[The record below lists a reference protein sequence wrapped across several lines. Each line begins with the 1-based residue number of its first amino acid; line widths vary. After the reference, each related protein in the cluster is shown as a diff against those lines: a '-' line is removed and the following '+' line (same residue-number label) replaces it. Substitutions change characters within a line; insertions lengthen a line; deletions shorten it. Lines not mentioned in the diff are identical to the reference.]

1 MKIEKKDLEKSQL
14 ELNVELSVEEF
25 KPFIEKG
32 AKKISEEV
40 KVDGFRPGSVPFDIL
55 KQKVGEM
62 AILEEAAR
70 LAISSKIGD
79 IIKNNVEGDPVG
91 QPKVDIVKLAP
102 ENPMCFKVVL
112 ALLPKITLGEYKNFG
127 IKAKK
132 VEVTEEDINKT
143 LEEIKEM
150 RVQEKIKDGEITDGD
165 KVLIDIQMFMDNVPL
180 EGGQSRDANIIIG
193 KNYII
198 PGFDKNLLGLK
209 KSEVKEFALP
219 YPKDHHMKNIAG
231 KMVDFKITVKEIYE
245 RSLPEL
251 NDDFAKGFGL
261 KNYEELKNNIT
272 KGIEEHK
279 KKDTDLATEKELL
292 EKVLEKTTFGELA
305 EDLIRHEGDK
315 MLAEL
320 EQTITQQGGKFEDYL
335 KSIGK
340 TETQLTLDL
349 LPDAVKRVKVSL
361 MIREIS
367 NAENIKIDNA
377 EIDKQ
382 IDEMKKYYKEQSA
395 TNPEAKK
402 ALQHLDS
409 PEYRSYVKNI
419 LNSRKTIDMLKEW
432 NIVA

>member
-1 MKIEKKDLEKSQL
+1 MNIEKKDLEKSQI
-14 ELNVELSVEEF
+14 ELNIELTVEEF

-32 AKKISEEV
+32 AKKVSESV
-40 KVDGFRPGSVPFDIL
+40 KVDGFRPGSVPYDIL

-70 LAISSKIGD
+70 LAISAKIGD
-79 IIKNNVEGDPVG
+79 IIKNNIEGDPVG

-102 ENPMCFKVVL
+102 ENPMCFKIVL
-112 ALLPKITLGEYKNFG
+112 AMLPKITLGEYKNFN
-127 IKAKK
+127 IKARKAD
-132 VEVTEEDINKT
+132 VSEEDVNKT

-150 RVQEKIKDGEITDGD
+150 RVQEKIKEGEIADGD
-165 KVLIDIQMFMDNVPL
+165 KVLADIQMFLDNVPL
-180 EGGQSRDANIIIG
+180 EGGQSREATIIIG
-193 KNYII
+193 KNYVV

-209 KSEVKEFALP
+209 KSETKEFALP

-245 RSLPEL
+245 RNLPEL
-251 NDDFAKGFGL
+251 NDEFAASFGL
-261 KNYEELKNNIT
+261 KNYEELKTNIT

-279 KKDTDLATEKELL
+279 KKDLNLATEKELL
-292 EKVLEKTTFGELA
+292 EKVLEKTKFGDLA

-340 TETQLTLDL
+340 TEDQLTLDL
-349 LPDAVKRVKVSL
+349 LPDAIKRVKVSL
-361 MIREIS
+361 MIREIG
-367 NAENIKIDNA
+367 NTENIKTDGA
-377 EIDKQ
+377 EVDSQ
-382 IDEMKKYYKEQSA
+382 IEEMKKYYTEQSA

-402 ALQHLDS
+402 ALEHLGS

-419 LNSRKTIDMLKEW
+419 LNSRKTIDKLKEW
-432 NIVA
+432 NIVE